1 MKKYLFLTAIVL
13 LFWSPLQIQAQTQA
27 VSILKKMDQVVFAPK
42 DKQAKVEMVLV
53 NFNSAKIK
61 TKEAMLYQKGADTKL
76 FRFTAPKS
84 EAGISSLSLPGGVVY
99 LYMPMFNKPKK
110 MTSIANSRTF
120 NPSDFSVEDMATK
133 PYAEKYKPVLVKTTD
148 TSYVL
153 KLIPK
158 ATDASYI
165 YLLATINKKYY
176 YPEKIEFFNLERKR
190 EKISDYFYI
199 KIGYYWVPR
208 EVDMT
213 DLIRGHKTKII
224 MTDIKLNQNLPDSMF
239 TPENMVPKPAN

>member
-1 MKKYLFLTAIVL
+1 MKKYLFFAGLVL
-13 LFWSPLQIQAQTQA
+13 LLWNPLPIQAQTQGQ
-27 VSILKKMDQVVFAPK
+27 SILKKMDQVVFAPK
-42 DKQAKVEMVLV
+42 DKQANVKMVLV

-61 TKEAMLYQKGADTKL
+61 TKEAVLYQKGADTKL

-84 EAGISSLSLPGGVVY
+84 EVGISSLSLPGGVVY
-99 LYMPMFNKPKK
+99 LYLPMFNKPKK

-120 NPSDFSVEDMATK
+120 NPSDFSIEDMATK
-133 PYAEKYKPVLVKTTD
+133 PYTEKYNPVLVKTTD

-158 ATDASYI
+158 SKDASYI
-165 YLLATINKKYY
+165 YLLAVVNKKYY

-199 KIGYYWVPR
+199 KIGTYWVPR

-213 DLIRGHKTKII
+213 DLVRNHKTKII
-224 MTDIKLNQNLPDSMF
+224 MTGIKLNQGLPDSLF